1 MVLDCSDH
9 QPYISAIISYGLYM
23 STERTT
29 GFQVYRRLIAYS
41 FPYWRYLVVAIIG
54 LVLTAASQPLF
65 AWIMGPLLDKAIL
78 QHDSV
83 VISWLPI
90 GILGIFLLRGVAMF
104 ISSYYMGIVGRYVI
118 KNLRNQIFTHMLYLP
133 ITFFEK
139 HTSGKLLAYINY
151 YADQI
156 ANTSIRGVTSII
168 QDSVT
173 IIGLL
178 GLMFYQSWQLTL
190 SMLIIFPIITVIV
203 LYASKRLRRLSHKV
217 QDSVGAVTHIANE
230 MVHGYKTIRIFNGN
244 HYESARFDQANNKNM
259 QLQMKRLVT
268 ELLSTPIIQLM
279 VAIALAIIVY
289 IATLPST
296 LETLSPGIFMS
307 FIMSMIL
314 LLTPIRNL
322 TQLNSQLQGAIAAG
336 ESIFELLDSP
346 TETDNGTKILKNCQG
361 KITYK
366 NIYFTYTGTNQVVL
380 NDINFTI
387 EAGET
392 VAIVGKSGSGKTTL
406 VNLLPRFYNNQTG
419 QIFIDDIPIT
429 DIKLH
434 SIRENIAYVGQDIVL
449 FNDTIRN
456 NIAYGDMQKLPIEK
470 IEEAARAAHVLEF
483 IESLPNGL
491 DTEIGDNG
499 VLLSGGQR
507 QRLAIARAIL
517 SPSPIL
523 ILDEATSALDTESE
537 RYIQIALD
545 KLLKN
550 RTTFVIAHRL
560 STIENADR
568 ILVMEA
574 GEIIESGKH
583 QELLALG
590 KKYAHLHSMQFHDQ
604 KT

>member
-1 MVLDCSDH
+1 
-9 QPYISAIISYGLYM
+9 M

-41 FPYWRYLVVAIIG
+41 FPYWRYLLIAVIG

-78 QHDSV
+78 QHDPD
-83 VISWLPI
+83 VIAWLPV
-90 GILGIFLLRGVAMF
+90 GILGIFLLRGTTMF
-104 ISSYYMGIVGRYVI
+104 ISSYYMGIVGRRI
-118 KNLRNQIFTHMLYLP
+118 TKTLRNQVFTSMLYMP
-133 ITFFEK
+133 ISFFEK
-139 HTSGKLLAYINY
+139 QTSGKLLAYISY

-156 ANTSIRGVTSII
+156 ANTSIRGMTSII

-178 GLMFYQSWQLTL
+178 GLMFYQNWQLALT
-190 SMLIIFPIITVIV
+190 MLLVFPIITLIV
-203 LYASKRLRRLSHKV
+203 LYVSKRLRRLSHKV
-217 QDSVGAVTHIANE
+217 QNSVGDVTHISNE
-230 MVHGYKTIRIFNGN
+230 MIHGYKTIRIFNGN
-244 HYESARFDQANNKNM
+244 HYESNRFNAANEKNM

-268 ELLSTPIIQLM
+268 ELLSTPIVQLM
-279 VAIALAIIVY
+279 VAIALAVIIY

-296 LETLSPGIFMS
+296 LETLSPGSFMS

-336 ESIFELLDSP
+336 ESIFDLLDSP
-346 TETDNGTKILKNCQG
+346 PEKDTGTQTLKNCQG
-361 KITYK
+361 RVTYK
-366 NIYFTYTGTNQVVL
+366 DISFIYSGTEQTVL
-380 NDINFTI
+380 KNINFTI

-392 VAIVGKSGSGKTTL
+392 IAIVGKSGSGKTTL
-406 VNLLPRFYNNQTG
+406 VNLLPRFYNNEKG
-419 QIFIDDIPIT
+419 EILIDNIPVS

-434 SIRENIAYVGQDIVL
+434 NIRENISYVGQDIVL

-470 IEEAARAAHVLEF
+470 IKEAAHAAHALEF
-483 IESLPNGL
+483 IEKLPNGF

-507 QRLAIARAIL
+507 QRLAIARATL
-517 SPSPIL
+517 SPAPIL

-568 ILVMEA
+568 IFVMEG

-583 QELLALG
+583 ADLLKLN
-590 KKYAHLHSMQFHDQ
+590 KKYAQLHAMQFNE
-604 KT
+604 KTS

>member
-1 MVLDCSDH
+1 
-9 QPYISAIISYGLYM
+9 M

-41 FPYWRYLVVAIIG
+41 FPYWRYLTVAIIG

-78 QHDSV
+78 QHDPD
-83 VISWLPI
+83 VIAWLPL
-90 GILGIFLLRGVAMF
+90 GILGIFLLRGGAMF
-104 ISSYYMGIVGRYVI
+104 VSSYYMGIVGRI
-118 KNLRNQIFTHMLYLP
+118 ITKTLRNQIFTHMLYMP
-133 ITFFEK
+133 IHFFEK
-139 HTSGKLLAYINY
+139 RTSGKLLAYINY

-156 ANTSIRGVTSII
+156 ANTSIRGITSVI

-178 GLMFYQSWQLTL
+178 GLMFYQSWSLTL
-190 SMLIIFPIITVIV
+190 SMLIVFPIITVIV
-203 LYASKRLRRLSHKV
+203 LYVSKRLRRLSHKV

-230 MVHGYKTIRIFNGN
+230 MTHGYKTIRIFNGN
-244 HYESARFDQANNKNM
+244 SYESARFDQANEENM
-259 QLQMKRLVT
+259 RLQMKRLVT

-279 VAIALAIIVY
+279 VAVALAIIVY

-296 LETLSPGIFMS
+296 LETLSPGTFMS

-336 ESIFELLDSP
+336 ESIFDLLDSA
-346 TETDNGTKILKNCQG
+346 TETDNGTKKLEKCQG
-361 KITYK
+361 KVSYK
-366 NIYFTYTGTNQVVL
+366 DVSFIYNGTDQPVL
-380 NDINFTI
+380 KNINFTVD
-387 EAGET
+387 AGET
-392 VAIVGKSGSGKTTL
+392 IAIVGKSGSGKTTL
-406 VNLLPRFYNNQTG
+406 VNLLPRFYNNETG
-419 QIFIDDIPIT
+419 QILIDDIPVS

-434 SIRENIAYVGQDIVL
+434 SIREKIAYVGQDIVL
-449 FNDTIRN
+449 FNDSIRN

-470 IEEAARAAHVLEF
+470 VKEAAQAAHALEF
-483 IESLPNGL
+483 IEKLPDGF
-491 DTEIGDNG
+491 DTVIGDNG

-517 SPSPIL
+517 APSPIL

-545 KLLKN
+545 KLLEN
-550 RTTFVIAHRL
+550 RTTFIIAHRL

-568 ILVMEA
+568 IFVMED
-574 GEIIESGKH
+574 GEIIESGNH
-583 QELLALG
+583 QELLSLG
-590 KKYAHLHSMQFHDQ
+590 KKYAQLHAMQFHE
-604 KT
+604 KEA